1 MIPVKLILSAFGS
14 YAGREEIDFEKA
26 GAGIFLVSGDTGA
39 GKTTVFDAIT
49 YALYDQTSGG
59 KRDGNMMRSQYAG
72 LDTPT
77 FVDFTF
83 RYREQLYRIVRSPE
97 YERPSR
103 RKGKDGKPGM
113 TVEKAK
119 VSLYLP
125 DGSEFMGKK
134 GEVNRKIVE
143 IIGLDAGQF
152 TQTVMLAQGDFL
164 KLLYA
169 RSDERKEIFSRIFQ
183 TDVFAQIQRKLREK
197 ARALYGQIQD
207 AKKSEEQEVS
217 HIFYP
222 DEGEYKERIREA
234 VLPQDRQEILK
245 EILKEGTGRE
255 KGILK
260 EAKKIQEAL
269 EQLNED
275 LAKAEQLNENFRRY
289 AEAEKEV
296 RDLQA
301 QKDRMEEVKKQ
312 LERCG
317 QAEKVQGAYRL
328 FEESSRREK
337 ELEESIRQLEMIREE
352 KNREGKEETERKSK
366 TEQKLEEGR
375 QTYEK
380 FRQQAAALTEELE
393 KRKDDKVRLT
403 LSRTRE
409 QEAQEKIRQIR
420 VILERFPDLRKLE
433 KKKQKT
439 WNDLE
444 EGKGI

>member
-83 RYREQLYRIVRSPE
+83 QYREQLYRIVRSPE

-103 RKGKDGKPGM
+103 RKGKDGKPGT

-217 HIFYP
+217 HIF
-222 DEGEYKERIREA
+222 IRM
-234 VLPQDRQEILK
+234 
-245 EILKEGTGRE
+245 
-255 KGILK
+255 
-260 EAKKIQEAL
+260 
-269 EQLNED
+269 
-275 LAKAEQLNENFRRY
+275 KAN
-289 AEAEKEV
+289 
-296 RDLQA
+296 
-301 QKDRMEEVKKQ
+301 
-312 LERCG
+312 
-317 QAEKVQGAYRL
+317 
-328 FEESSRREK
+328 
-337 ELEESIRQLEMIREE
+337 I
-352 KNREGKEETERKSK
+352 KSGS
-366 TEQKLEEGR
+366 GR
-375 QTYEK
+375 Q
-380 FRQQAAALTEELE
+380 FCR
-393 KRKDDKVRLT
+393 
-403 LSRTRE
+403 RTDR
-409 QEAQEKIRQIR
+409 RS
-420 VILERFPDLRKLE
+420 
-433 KKKQKT
+433 
-439 WNDLE
+439 
-444 EGKGI
+444 

>member
-49 YALYDQTSGG
+49 CALYDQTSGG

-103 RKGKDGKPGM
+103 RKGKDGKPGT

-169 RSDERKEIFSRIFQ
+169 RSDERKCDWYNINWSMC
-183 TDVFAQIQRKLREK
+183 L
-197 ARALYGQIQD
+197 L
-207 AKKSEEQEVS
+207 
-217 HIFYP
+217 H
-222 DEGEYKERIREA
+222 
-234 VLPQDRQEILK
+234 
-245 EILKEGTGRE
+245 
-255 KGILK
+255 
-260 EAKKIQEAL
+260 
-269 EQLNED
+269 
-275 LAKAEQLNENFRRY
+275 
-289 AEAEKEV
+289 
-296 RDLQA
+296 
-301 QKDRMEEVKKQ
+301 
-312 LERCG
+312 
-317 QAEKVQGAYRL
+317 
-328 FEESSRREK
+328 
-337 ELEESIRQLEMIREE
+337 
-352 KNREGKEETERKSK
+352 
-366 TEQKLEEGR
+366 
-375 QTYEK
+375 
-380 FRQQAAALTEELE
+380 
-393 KRKDDKVRLT
+393 
-403 LSRTRE
+403 
-409 QEAQEKIRQIR
+409 
-420 VILERFPDLRKLE
+420 
-433 KKKQKT
+433 
-439 WNDLE
+439 
-444 EGKGI
+444 

>member
-1 MIPVKLILSAFGS
+1 MSAFGS

-103 RKGKDGKPGM
+103 RKGKDGKPGT

-217 HIFYP
+217 HIF
-222 DEGEYKERIREA
+222 IRM
-234 VLPQDRQEILK
+234 
-245 EILKEGTGRE
+245 
-255 KGILK
+255 
-260 EAKKIQEAL
+260 
-269 EQLNED
+269 
-275 LAKAEQLNENFRRY
+275 KAN
-289 AEAEKEV
+289 
-296 RDLQA
+296 
-301 QKDRMEEVKKQ
+301 
-312 LERCG
+312 
-317 QAEKVQGAYRL
+317 
-328 FEESSRREK
+328 
-337 ELEESIRQLEMIREE
+337 I
-352 KNREGKEETERKSK
+352 KSGS
-366 TEQKLEEGR
+366 GR
-375 QTYEK
+375 Q
-380 FRQQAAALTEELE
+380 FCR
-393 KRKDDKVRLT
+393 
-403 LSRTRE
+403 RTDR
-409 QEAQEKIRQIR
+409 RS
-420 VILERFPDLRKLE
+420 
-433 KKKQKT
+433 
-439 WNDLE
+439 
-444 EGKGI
+444 